1 MSSKNVDAQNY
12 GCRTHTGKVRSN
24 NEDSYTA
31 KPPLYAVSDG
41 MGGYNGG
48 EVASEITI
56 TCLEKIASATQ
67 DSQSIN
73 DGILAA
79 NNAILD
85 AVERNPNLKGM
96 GCTVTCAFVCDNRIH
111 IGQIGDSRAYLLHN
125 NKLQQITRDHTYVQ
139 NLIDAGTI
147 TPEQARTHPNRSQLT
162 RALGTN
168 RNVAADIYE
177 LNTQGANRLLLCSD
191 GLYSM
196 VEASTIERT
205 LAEISDPQK
214 CVDKLVDLANENGG
228 FDNITAIVIDFDP
241 QKKNKTKK
249 YKKSKLYA
257 FLLIII
263 TCIILFIGGYATSQ
277 YTKSLAYL
285 GVSDGNVAIY
295 SGVPEDFLGI
305 SNSQLAYLSDVK
317 VDDLQGGMQSR
328 LSEGVRASSLDEA
341 YKILESY
348 TSEIKEGN

>member
-1 MSSKNVDAQNY
+1 MSSKNTATQNY

-24 NEDSYTA
+24 NEDSYTVS
-31 KPPLYAVSDG
+31 PPLYAVSDG

-48 EVASEITI
+48 EVASEIAI
-56 TCLEKIASATQ
+56 NCLEKIASTAK

-73 DGILAA
+73 DGILGA

-85 AVERNPNLKGM
+85 AVIENPSLKGM
-96 GCTVTCAFVCDNRIH
+96 GCTVTCALVCDTRIH

-139 NLIDAGTI
+139 NLIDEGTI
-147 TPEQARTHPNRSQLT
+147 TPEQAKTHPDRSQLT
-162 RALGTN
+162 RALGTS
-168 RNVAADIYE
+168 RNVAVDIYE
-177 LNTQGANRLLLCSD
+177 LNTLGANRLLLCSD

-196 VEASTIERT
+196 VNANTIERM
-205 LAEISDPQK
+205 LVEIPDPQK
-214 CVDKLVDLANENGG
+214 CVDELVNLANENGG
-228 FDNITAIVIDFDP
+228 FDNITAIVVDFDP
-241 QKKNKTKK
+241 QKKNKTRKH
-249 YKKSKLYA
+249 KKSKIYA
-257 FLLIII
+257 ILLLII
-263 TCIILFIGGYATSQ
+263 TCCILFIGGYATSQ